1 MLSFPGLSRK
11 ALAIALF
18 LVSVQPDCSVAAQ
31 EVLKVGVE
39 RDYPPF
45 SIIDAQ
51 GNLSGFDPEIAD
63 ALCRDMQRD
72 CIIQP
77 MEFQQLLDSMKERR
91 LDIAVAGLAAEPD
104 RQQYMEFS
112 NNYYQSRSIYVF
124 RPEAELTETWMRGK
138 TIGMQE
144 NTAQQTLAERLWK
157 GIAAFRTFSDH
168 PTMLEALKTGK
179 VDVLLVDGLAAYSFL
194 LSKEGEAYEMSEI
207 SVDADSPTNNA
218 CIGVRKGDLQLLSA
232 INDSLANIKL
242 SGEYSRIARKY
253 FPFSIY

>member
-1 MLSFPGLSRK
+1 MLSFLRFSLK
-11 ALAIALF
+11 ALVIALF
-18 LVSVQPDCSVAAQ
+18 LVSVQPDCSAAGQ

-77 MEFQQLLDSMKERR
+77 MEFQQLLDSMKERK
-91 LDIAVAGLAAEPD
+91 LDIVVAGLAVEPD
-104 RQQYMEFS
+104 RQQYMDFS
-112 NNYYQSRSIYVF
+112 NSYYRSRSIYVF
-124 RPEAELTETWMRGK
+124 RPEVELTETWMRGK

-144 NTAQQTLAERLWK
+144 NTAQQNLAERLWK
-157 GIAAFRTFSDH
+157 GIAVFRTFPDH
-168 PTMLEALKTGK
+168 LTMLEALKAGK

-194 LSKEGEAYEMSEI
+194 LSKEGTAYEMREI

-218 CIGVRKGDLQLLSA
+218 CIGVRKGDVQLLSA
-232 INDSLANIKL
+232 INNSLVNIKL
-242 SGEYSRIARKY
+242 SGEYSSISRKY

>member
-1 MLSFPGLSRK
+1 MLPFLGFFCK

-18 LVSVQPDCSVAAQ
+18 LISVPNHSAAGQ
-31 EVLKVGVE
+31 EVLKIGVE

-45 SIIDAQ
+45 SIVDAQ
-51 GNLSGFDPEIAD
+51 GNFSGFDLEIAN
-63 ALCRDMQRD
+63 ALCRDMKRD
-72 CIIQP
+72 CVIQP
-77 MEFQQLLDSMKERR
+77 MEFQRLLDSMKERK
-91 LDIAVAGLAAEPD
+91 LDMVIAGLAVKPD

-124 RPEAELTETWMRGK
+124 RPEAELTEKWMRGK

-144 NTAQQTLAERLWK
+144 NTAQQNLAERLWK
-157 GIAAFRTFSDH
+157 GIAVFKTFPDH
-168 PTMLEALKTGK
+168 PTMLEALKAGK

-194 LSKEGEAYEMSEI
+194 LSEEGAAYEMSEI
-207 SVDADSPTNNA
+207 LVDADSPTNNA
-218 CIGVRKGDLQLLSA
+218 CIGVRKGDLQLLSDV
-232 INDSLANIKL
+232 NNSLANIKL